1 MACPFSCRALRFRT
15 PTATSV
21 PDHQKSK
28 YPPDIQ
34 EKKRESGLLGDV
46 RLNTFEQSDVNN

>member
-1 MACPFSCRALRFRT
+1 MACPFSCRAIRFRT

-21 PDHQKSK
+21 PDRQKSK
-28 YPPDIQ
+28 YPTDNQ
-34 EKKRESGLLGDV
+34 EKNREIALLGDV